1 MPSDLDS
8 ADIVVERTRCASRR
22 VTNRG
27 DPMPARP
34 PNGDPSSG
42 PSRSASLLLPELAL
56 AFLVVGALVRFR
68 SGASHADGVW
78 MVGLVV
84 TGAPVVWR
92 TLRRFASGHF
102 ATDLVATLA
111 VATSVILLQPL
122 AGLVIVLMQTGGEAL
137 ERYAE
142 GRASAAVRALEE
154 EAPRIAHRF
163 AAGEVPLVGGVTGD
177 VGVAAVVVGDH
188 LLVRP
193 GEMVPCD
200 AVVVGGASHVDTSR
214 LTGEPLPVRASVGT
228 ALSSGSLNLDGA
240 LVVRATATA
249 GASQYARIVELVR
262 SAQSTKAPLQRLAD
276 RYAAWFTPVT
286 LLACAVTYVASG
298 DVERVLAVLVVAT
311 PCPLILA
318 TPIAI
323 IGGVNRAARRLIV
336 VKHGGAFEQLAG
348 VTTAVFDKTGTL
360 TVGTPVVSGVMPVA
374 GFAHADVLRLA
385 ASVERGSGH
394 MLARSVVDAAERR
407 GLALQPATD
416 VRESPG
422 RGVSGTVGGWRV
434 CVGARGY
441 VEECVDAQR
450 GSPFAEVPDREG
462 LRAHVAIGGSFAGVI
477 EFADELR
484 PGLPRMFGALRD
496 AGVRRC
502 VLLSGDSVAHT
513 SAVAMRV
520 GVTEARG
527 GLLPSDKVDVVAGL
541 VRDGERVLMVGDG
554 TNDAPALSAATV
566 GIALAGHGGGITA
579 EAADVVILNDDLS
592 RVVEAIRISRRTVRI
607 ARQSI
612 WTGLGLSVAA
622 MLVAAAG
629 YIPPPVGA
637 LLQEAIDVAVILNAL
652 RTSRQ
657 PRELPPSPELFE
669 PDVIEQRGSQAS
681 TAPMTLSTAN
691 SATVPAD

>member
-1 MPSDLDS
+1 MPS
-8 ADIVVERTRCASRR
+8 RTPHGNPPS
-22 VTNRG
+22 G
-27 DPMPARP
+27 RP
-34 PNGDPSSG
+34 
-42 PSRSASLLLPELAL
+42 RSASLLLPELAL
-56 AFLVVGALVRFR
+56 AFLALGALVRVTA
-68 SGASHADGVW
+68 GPANADVVW
-78 MVGLVV
+78 MIGVVV
-84 TGAPVVWR
+84 TGAPVVWG

-102 ATDLVATLA
+102 ATDVVATLA
-111 VATSVILLQPL
+111 VTTSVILLHPL

-163 AAGEVPLVGGVTGD
+163 PIGRAPVIGGETDEIGVS
-177 VGVAAVVVGDH
+177 AIAVGDH

-200 AVVVGGASHVDTSR
+200 GVVVGGSSHVDTSR
-214 LTGEPLPVRASVGT
+214 LTGEPTPVRAGVGA

-240 LVVRATATA
+240 LVVRAAATA

-276 RYAAWFTPVT
+276 RYAAWFTPIT

-336 VKHGGAFEQLAG
+336 VKHGGAFEQLAD
-348 VTTAVFDKTGTL
+348 VTAVVFDKTGTL
-360 TVGTPVVSGVMPVA
+360 TVGMPMVSGVMPVA

-385 ASVERGSGH
+385 ASVERASGH
-394 MLARSVVDAAERR
+394 PLARSVVDAAVRR
-407 GLALQPATD
+407 GLELQPATE

-422 RGVSGTVGGWRV
+422 RGVSGVVGGWRV
-434 CVGARGY
+434 CVGARGF
-441 VEECVDAQR
+441 VEEWVAASR
-450 GSPFAEVPDREG
+450 SPFAEVPEAEG
-462 LRAHVAIGGSFAGVI
+462 LRAHVAIDGRFAGVI

-484 PGLPRMFGALRD
+484 PGLPQMFAALRE

-502 VLLSGDSVAHT
+502 MLLSGDSVAHT
-513 SAVAMRV
+513 SAIAMRV

-527 GLLPSDKVDVVAGL
+527 GLLPSDKLDVVAGL
-541 VRDGERVLMVGDG
+541 ERAGERVLMVGDG

-579 EAADVVILNDDLS
+579 EAADVVILNDDLA

-622 MLVAAAG
+622 MFVAAAG
-629 YIPPPVGA
+629 YIPPPIGA

-652 RTSRQ
+652 RTSR
-657 PRELPPSPELFE
+657 PSRATPPSAEALPGDAIDRTDAA
-669 PDVIEQRGSQAS
+669 DVDTPI
-681 TAPMTLSTAN
+681 TA
-691 SATVPAD
+691 SATNVAPLPAG

>member
-1 MPSDLDS
+1 
-8 ADIVVERTRCASRR
+8 
-22 VTNRG
+22 
-27 DPMPARP
+27 MPARTTH
-34 PNGDPSSG
+34 DEPSSG
-42 PSRSASLLLPELAL
+42 HSRSAGRLLPQLAL
-56 AFLVVGALVRFR
+56 AFLAVGAIVRFT
-68 SGASHADGVW
+68 SGPSNADAVW
-78 MVGLVV
+78 MTGLVV

-111 VATSVILLQPL
+111 VTTSVILLEPL

-137 ERYAE
+137 EHYAE

-163 AAGEVPLVGGVTGD
+163 PNGEAPLVGGATDD
-177 VGVAAVVVGDH
+177 VGVAVVAVGDH

-200 AVVVGGASHVDTSR
+200 AVVVAGSSSVDTSR
-214 LTGEPLPVRASVGT
+214 LTGEPMPVRAHAGV
-228 ALSSGSLNLDGA
+228 ALSSGSVNLEGA
-240 LVVRATATA
+240 LVARATATA

-348 VTTAVFDKTGTL
+348 VTAVVFDKTGTL
-360 TVGTPVVSGVMPVA
+360 TVGTPMVSGVMPVA
-374 GFAHADVLRLA
+374 GFSHVDVLRLA
-385 ASVERGSGH
+385 ASVERASGH
-394 MLARSVVDAAERR
+394 PLARSVVDAAEQR
-407 GLALQPATD
+407 GLELQTAAE
-416 VRESPG
+416 VHESPG
-422 RGVSGTVGGWRV
+422 RGVSGMVNGWRV
-434 CVGARGY
+434 SVGARDFVAG
-441 VEECVDAQR
+441 CVDAPQ
-450 GSPFAEVPDREG
+450 GTPLADVADREG
-462 LRAHVAIGGSFAGVI
+462 LRAHVAIDGKFAGVI

-484 PGLPRMFGALRD
+484 PGLPQMFGALRD

-513 SAVAMRV
+513 SAMAMRV

-527 GLLPSDKVDVVAGL
+527 GLLPSDKLDVVAGL

-566 GIALAGHGGGITA
+566 GVALAGHGGGITA
-579 EAADVVILNDDLS
+579 EAADVVILNDDLT

-612 WTGLGLSVAA
+612 WTGLGLSAAA

-629 YIPPPVGA
+629 YIPPPIGA

-657 PRELPPSPELFE
+657 PRKTPTSSVREA
-669 PDVIEQRGSQAS
+669 IEQRNPNAGTAPISAS
-681 TAPMTLSTAN
+681 TTK
-691 SATVPAD
+691 SATVPLG

>member
-1 MPSDLDS
+1 MAARAPHGDSSS
-8 ADIVVERTRCASRR
+8 ADPRSASRR
-22 VTNRG
+22 L
-27 DPMPARP
+27 PA
-34 PNGDPSSG
+34 
-42 PSRSASLLLPELAL
+42 LAL
-56 AFLVVGALVRFR
+56 AFLAAGAAVRFA
-68 SGASHADGVW
+68 SGPSNADLVW
-78 MVGLVV
+78 MIGVLI

-92 TLRRFASGHF
+92 TMRRFASGHF
-102 ATDLVATLA
+102 ATDLVASLA
-111 VATSVILLQPL
+111 VTASVILMHPL

-154 EAPRIAHRF
+154 EAPRVAHRF
-163 AAGEVPLVGGVTGD
+163 VEGEAPVPGARTED
-177 VGVAAVVVGDH
+177 VGVGAVAVGDH

-193 GEMVPCD
+193 GEMLPCD
-200 AVVVGGASHVDTSR
+200 SVVVGGASHVDTSR
-214 LTGEPLPVRASVGT
+214 LTGEPMPVRASVGVRL
-228 ALSSGSLNLDGA
+228 ASGTVNLEGA
-240 LVVRATATA
+240 LVIRATATA
-249 GASQYARIVELVR
+249 GESQYARIVELVR
-262 SAQSTKAPLQRLAD
+262 TAQSTKAPLQRLAD
-276 RYAAWFTPVT
+276 RYAAWFTPMT

-336 VKHGGAFEQLAG
+336 VRHGGAFEQLAG
-348 VTTAVFDKTGTL
+348 VSAVVFDKTGTL
-360 TVGTPVVSGVMPVA
+360 TVGTPMVSGVMPVA

-385 ASVERGSGH
+385 ASVERASSH
-394 MLARSVVDAAERR
+394 LLARSVVDAAERR
-407 GLALQPATD
+407 GLALEPASE
-416 VRESPG
+416 VHESPG
-422 RGVSGTVGGWRV
+422 FGVSGVVAGWRV
-434 CVGARGY
+434 CVGARGF
-441 VEECVDAQR
+441 VEGCVSAPH

-462 LRAHVAIGGSFAGVI
+462 LRAHVAIDGRFAGVI

-484 PGLPRMFGALRD
+484 AGLPDLFAELRD

-513 SAVAMRV
+513 SAVAMRI

-527 GLLPSDKVDVVAGL
+527 GLSPSDKVAAVESM
-541 VRDGERVLMVGDG
+541 VREGERVLMVGDG

-579 EAADVVILNDDLS
+579 EAADVVILNDDLG

-612 WTGLGLSVAA
+612 WTGLGLSAAA
-622 MLVAAAG
+622 MLVAALG

-637 LLQEAIDVAVILNAL
+637 LLQEGIDVAVILNAL
-652 RTSRQ
+652 RAAGPT
-657 PRELPPSPELFE
+657 PR
-669 PDVIEQRGSQAS
+669 PDARGA
-681 TAPMTLSTAN
+681 L
-691 SATVPAD
+691 

>member
-1 MPSDLDS
+1 
-8 ADIVVERTRCASRR
+8 
-22 VTNRG
+22 
-27 DPMPARP
+27 MPARAP
-34 PNGDPSSG
+34 HGESASG
-42 PSRSASLLLPELAL
+42 APRSTSLLLPQLAL
-56 AFLVVGALVRFR
+56 AFLAVGGLVRFV
-68 SGASHADGVW
+68 SGPSNADYVW
-78 MVGLVV
+78 MVGLLL
-84 TGAPVVWR
+84 TGTPVVWR

-111 VATSVILLQPL
+111 VTTSVILLHPL

-163 AAGEVPLVGGVTGD
+163 LEGEAPQVGGRTED
-177 VGVAAVVVGDH
+177 VGVGVVVVGEH

-200 AVVVGGASHVDTSR
+200 GVVVAGSSHVDTSR
-214 LTGEPLPVRASVGT
+214 ITGEPIPLGARIGVS
-228 ALSSGSLNLDGA
+228 LSSGSLNLDGA
-240 LVVRATATA
+240 LVLHTTATA
-249 GASQYARIVELVR
+249 GESQYARIVELVR
-262 SAQSTKAPLQRLAD
+262 TAQSTKAPLQRLAD
-276 RYAAWFTPVT
+276 KYAAWFTPAT

-348 VTTAVFDKTGTL
+348 VTAVVFDKTGTL
-360 TVGTPVVSGVMPVA
+360 TVGTPMVSGVMPVA
-374 GFAHADVLRLA
+374 GFAHSDVLRLA

-394 MLARSVVDAAERR
+394 LLARSVVEAAERR
-407 GLALQPATD
+407 GLVLQPATHVHD
-416 VRESPG
+416 SPG
-422 RGVSGTVGGWRV
+422 LGVSGEVGGWRV
-434 CVGARGY
+434 CVGARSF
-441 VEECVDAQR
+441 VEGCVAAPH
-450 GSPFAEVPDREG
+450 GSPLADVPDREG
-462 LRAHVAIGGSFAGVI
+462 LRAHVAIDGKFAGVI

-484 PGLPRMFGALRD
+484 PGLPPMFDALRH

-502 VLLSGDSVAHT
+502 ILLSGDSVAHT

-541 VRDGERVLMVGDG
+541 VREGERVLMVGDG

-612 WTGLGLSVAA
+612 WTGLGLSAAA
-622 MLVAAAG
+622 MLVAAMG

-657 PRELPPSPELFE
+657 PRAPLGPRSSPLE
-669 PDVIEQRGSQAS
+669 PIEERNANVG
-681 TAPMTLSTAN
+681 TAPITVSTTK
-691 SATVPAD
+691 SATVPTG